1 MPLLDKA
8 TITKAFNQLIGKRTQ
23 PYMNGACHQFL
34 EEIDSED
41 EYGDEQDR
49 NQ

>member
-1 MPLLDKA
+1 MPLQDKA

-23 PYMNGACHQFL
+23 PYMTGVSHESL

-41 EYGDEQDR
+41 EYRDE
-49 NQ
+49 